1 MFTKR
6 RQIYKDLFEIVVE
19 VEPKCLLGAQD
30 WVSATVHVIAL

>member
-19 VEPKCLLGAQD
+19 VEAKCLLGTQD
-30 WVSATVHVIAL
+30 WVSATVRVIAI